1 MSERNGGTERGG
13 SGGPAVARGR
23 PAVAASILAVV
34 LVGAYF
40 AASRGELGSL
50 PPGFLISAAVLGV
63 AFWFPA
69 VRLGSAR
76 DVLESWLPLGV
87 WLLAWTLVWDLA
99 TAGVTGTRP
108 LFSEWWIVYP
118 SGVLVPAAL
127 LALHG
132 TVVGR
137 RR

>member
-1 MSERNGGTERGG
+1 MSERKGAPEGGGRGD
-13 SGGPAVARGR
+13 PAVARGR

-34 LVGAYF
+34 LVGGYF

-50 PPGFLISAAVLGV
+50 PPGFLITAAVLGV

-69 VRLGSAR
+69 VRLGSTR
-76 DVLESWLPLGV
+76 EVLASWLPLGV

-108 LFSEWWIVYP
+108 LFSDWWIVYP
-118 SGVLVPAAL
+118 AGVLVPAAL
-127 LALHG
+127 LMLHG
-132 TVVGR
+132 AVVAR
-137 RR
+137 RA